1 MGNTDSAPLPIAGSG
16 ADVPWD
22 ADVEATIS
30 ARFQRA
36 FADFSETFCEVGE
49 DRFVPARFQRFA
61 VAAVE
66 DDAGLRASVDGQRV
80 AGGDGQS
87 VAGADANRRG
97 DLQNASPMA
106 GSISVPVV
114 CLTKSDSSA
123 GLGAGGVMGSR

>member
-49 DRFVPARFQRFA
+49 DRFVPARLLQGAFCSYLSRCA
-61 VAAVE
+61 AYRDDYASWSRHVDDPTVAAMS
-66 DDAGLRASVDGQRV
+66 APCSV
-80 AGGDGQS
+80 
-87 VAGADANRRG
+87 
-97 DLQNASPMA
+97 
-106 GSISVPVV
+106 
-114 CLTKSDSSA
+114 
-123 GLGAGGVMGSR
+123 